1 MTASKIFLCN
11 QPPAKS
17 KRTSKIKDAQFLNYQ
32 DSQGNTR
39 NVNLELPN
47 FIKSVYHL
55 PDRMLDLLEVAAYV
69 YCGDR
74 LTKRG
79 TTDELEYH
87 AWSRSICYKVK
98 VRDITFWKQKT
109 VKEALSKAVEFMS
122 GDLKVDFEFEA
133 GHSTPPT
140 SLFDSESFE
149 ISSQPTNVLLFS
161 GGLDSLAGAIHL
173 LESSEKRL
181 CLISHQSQ
189 PAHTKTQKGLFEALN
204 RDYPGRVS
212 FYRFSCSLSKIRA
225 PEESQRTRSLLFNSI
240 AFALA
245 AALGQNSVTIC
256 ENGVTSMNLPRR
268 EDLLNARASRTTHPK
283 VIRLLED
290 FFTLVM
296 GKPFVIDTP
305 FFLKTKTDVVSIIG
319 KYGKLPWIPSSISC
333 SKTFR
338 VKGLFSQCGLC
349 YQCIDRRFAMYAAGM
364 HEADTADLYE
374 NDFFKNIPSAESK
387 TVILDY
393 LRQALTYF
401 HSNSDSFFEKYAS
414 ELSDS
419 ILNAKLSGTS
429 LEKNNALYELCSSHG
444 NQIKKAL
451 QEARRVHDDIFGS
464 AHKDSLFRII
474 DEREYLKND
483 ETLLIEEICRQ
494 LRRSIP
500 IAFQRKR
507 PDSENHLND
516 HIEAL
521 LNSEGPKFER
531 EYPSIKF
538 GLAKTIPDHSIG
550 GVLIESKFIR
560 NGTTPSKV
568 TEGLAADMTKYR
580 KVRCFILFVI
590 YDPDRQIADDEKF
603 VKELSLEPTHLISII
618 R

>member
-1 MTASKIFLCN
+1 MTSSKTFLCN
-11 QPPAKS
+11 QAPVKS
-17 KRTSKIKDAQFLNYQ
+17 KGESKVKVAQWLNYQ
-32 DSQGNTR
+32 DYSRNPR

-47 FIKSVYHL
+47 FIRSVYRL
-55 PDRMLDLLEVAAYV
+55 PDRILDLLEIAAYV

-74 LTKRG
+74 LSRRG

-87 AWSRSICYKVK
+87 SWSRSIVYKVK
-98 VRDITFWKQKT
+98 VRDFKFWKQKP
-109 VKEALSKAVEFMS
+109 VREALSKAVEFMS
-122 GDLKVDFEFEA
+122 GDLKVEFEFVA

-140 SLFDSESFE
+140 SLFDSDAFE
-149 ISSQPTNVLLFS
+149 IASQPTNVLLFS
-161 GGLDSLAGAIHL
+161 GGLDSLAGAIKL
-173 LESSEKRL
+173 LETSDKRL

-189 PAHTKTQKGLFEALN
+189 PAHTKTQKGLFDALN
-204 RDYPGRVS
+204 TAYPGRVS
-212 FYRFSCSLSKIRA
+212 FYRFSCSLSKVRA

-240 AFALA
+240 AFALST
-245 AALGQNSVTIC
+245 ALGQSSVTIC

-290 FFTLVM
+290 FFSLVLE
-296 GKPFVIDTP
+296 KPFVIDTP
-305 FFLKTKTDVVSIIG
+305 FFLKTKTDVVSII
-319 KYGKLPWIPSSISC
+319 KQYGKSHWIPSSISC
-333 SKTFR
+333 SKTFK
-338 VKGLFSQCGLC
+338 VNGPFSQCGLC
-349 YQCIDRRFAMYAAGM
+349 YQCIDRRFSMYAAGL

-374 NDFFKNIPSAESK
+374 NDFFKQIPSSESK

-401 HSNSDSFFEKYAS
+401 HSNPDSFFEKYAA

-419 ILNAKLSGTS
+419 MLHSKLSGTS
-429 LEKNNALYELCSSHG
+429 LERHNTLFGLCSKHG
-444 NQIKKAL
+444 NQIKMAL
-451 QEARRVHDDIFGS
+451 QEARRVHDDIFGN

-474 DEREYLKND
+474 DAREYLKNG
-483 ETLLIEEICRQ
+483 ESILIEEISRQ
-494 LRRSIP
+494 LKRSIP

-507 PDSENHLND
+507 PDSENQLND

-538 GLAKTIPDHSIG
+538 GLAKTIPDHSVSGI
-550 GVLIESKFIR
+550 LIESKFIR

-580 KVRCFILFVI
+580 SAKCLVLFVI

-603 VKELSLEPTHLISII
+603 IKELCVEPTHAVSII